1 MLMLH
6 SLVASKAQ
14 PITGAGS
21 RTFSAVTHGA
31 LIALA
36 IASTRSGPG
45 SGVRGRLHE
54 AAIDRVTYDSPSRVS
69 LGIAEPVRRTRHVV
83 AHTTPH
89 SKLPRLQLDSASV
102 HSSIDLPGVDL
113 DSVIAKVPQS
123 WLAMPDGFS
132 DTTGV
137 SGRMT
142 SLLGQPA
149 ADAPPTG
156 GPYTPE
162 MVERIVAPA
171 PGNPIPRYPD
181 ALRRRGVEASF
192 VVRFVV
198 DTTGRVDASQMEFP
212 STAHRQFVEAVK
224 DALLQSHYFPAL
236 LGGRRVAQ
244 LCEQEFR
251 FKIVP

>member
-1 MLMLH
+1 MLH
-6 SLVASKAQ
+6 SLVASKA
-14 PITGAGS
+14 PRITGAGS
-21 RTFSAVTHGA
+21 RTFSFVTHGV

-36 IASTRSGPG
+36 LASNRTGPG
-45 SGVRGRLHE
+45 AGVRGRLSE
-54 AAIDRVTYDSPSRVS
+54 AAIDRITYESPSRVS
-69 LGIAEPVRRTRHVV
+69 LGISEPKRRTRAAV
-83 AHTTPH
+83 ARPSPTR
-89 SKLPRLQLDSASV
+89 SKLPQLQLAAASLP
-102 HSSIDLPGVDL
+102 SIDLPDVNL
-113 DSVIAKVPQS
+113 DAEIGKVTQS
-123 WLAMPDGFS
+123 WLAKPDGFADS
-132 DTTGV
+132 VGV
-137 SGRMT
+137 SGRMK
-142 SLLGQPA
+142 SLMGQPA

-156 GPYTPE
+156 GAYTPE

-198 DTTGRVDASQMEFP
+198 DTTGRVDARQLEFP
-212 STAHRQFVEAVK
+212 STAHRLFIEAVR
-224 DALLQSHYFPAL
+224 DALMQSHYFPAL